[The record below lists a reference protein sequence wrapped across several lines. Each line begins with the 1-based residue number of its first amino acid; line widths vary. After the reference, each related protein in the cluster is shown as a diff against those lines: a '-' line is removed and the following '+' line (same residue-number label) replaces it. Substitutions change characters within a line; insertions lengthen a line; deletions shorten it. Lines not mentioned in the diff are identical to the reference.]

1 MTEQTFGHDQVVIT
15 AKRLDAPERKQTVVE
30 VDIPHSESAQQAL
43 LVDLV
48 RTRYPDAEFR
58 SFADEAASFLA
69 HKLLVVAVYRR
80 ETELGGGDDVAHGD
94 ESQQQLFAA

>member
-1 MTEQTFGHDQVVIT
+1 MTEPTSKRDHVVIT
-15 AKRLDAPERKQTVVE
+15 AKRLDAPEKKQTTIE
-30 VDIPHSESAQQAL
+30 ADLPRSEAAQQAL
-43 LVDLV
+43 LVELV
-48 RTRYPDAEFR
+48 RARYPDAEFR

-80 ETELGGGDDVAHGD
+80 ATESPDSDGAVADD